1 MRPDQLTEALGS
13 TRSAADLR
21 GPALAEAPVHRILFS
36 ISGPGFSDSEE
47 FEIADVRT
55 ARASAR
61 KLVAHAI
68 RLFGRT
74 DAGEND

>member
-1 MRPDQLTEALGS
+1 MSPDQLTEALGS

-21 GPALAEAPVHRILFS
+21 APSLSDTPVHRIVFS

-74 DAGEND
+74 DTGEND